1 MFWVSGF
8 VLEPSDRLKLFPSLQ
23 RQSIIN
29 LKSSRWFV
37 QTVKKYSEFE
47 FRNQLGKHLY
57 HSPLQDDPLSAL
69 DVHVGSHVFQ
79 KAIVGTLLRKKQT
92 VVLVT
97 HQLQYLHHA
106 HKVVVNQNPP
116 KFK

>member
-1 MFWVSGF
+1 MVCPDGEEVFWGWVP
-8 VLEPSDRLKLFPSLQ
+8 EPTWETSL
-23 RQSIIN
+23 SFSLI
-29 LKSSRWFV
+29 
-37 QTVKKYSEFE
+37 
-47 FRNQLGKHLY
+47 
-57 HSPLQDDPLSAL
+57 QDDPLSAL